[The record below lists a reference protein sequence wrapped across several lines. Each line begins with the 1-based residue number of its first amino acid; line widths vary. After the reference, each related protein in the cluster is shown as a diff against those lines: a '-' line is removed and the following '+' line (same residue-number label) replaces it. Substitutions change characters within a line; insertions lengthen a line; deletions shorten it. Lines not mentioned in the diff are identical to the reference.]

1 MALVDSLGYDIDRLP
16 TPKKRNRSVVAT
28 LIIDIFTVIFF
39 SICVFAFIN
48 YPALSLIGLYK
59 LSPHKIAFEFPTHNE
74 VTSQAAVVVA
84 EKKPAESKGI
94 KQYPDNTV
102 FIPKIGVQAAIGWDT
117 KNNEVMDA
125 LEKNVVHLMGTS
137 KPGGSGNIFLTGHS
151 SNYWWKEGEYNSV
164 FALLPQLSE
173 GDEIIITYRGE
184 FHRYKVSGKEEM
196 KKDEVE
202 DHLEA
207 SQEKL
212 TIMTCVPVGTNLKR
226 LLIYADPVKAN

>member
-1 MALVDSLGYDIDRLP
+1 MVLVDSLGYDIDRLP
-16 TPKKRNRSVVAT
+16 TPKRRNRSVAAT
-28 LIIDIFTVIFF
+28 LVIDIFTVIFF

-59 LSPHKIAFEFPTHNE
+59 LSPHKVAFEFPTRSE
-74 VTSQAAVVVA
+74 VVSQAAVVA
-84 EKKPAESKGI
+84 ADKKPTETRGI

-102 FIPKIGVQAAIGWDT
+102 FIPKIGVKAAIGWDT
-117 KNNEVMDA
+117 KNDEMTDA
-125 LEKNVVHLMGTS
+125 LEKNVVHLIGTS

-164 FALLPQLSE
+164 FALLSQLE
-173 GDEIIITYRGE
+173 EEDEIIVTYRGE

-202 DHLEA
+202 NHLE
-207 SQEKL
+207 SSEEKL

-226 LLIYADPVKAN
+226 LLVYAKPVKAD